1 MNNVL
6 FAFCVLGGLGVVFG
20 LVLAIASRV
29 FHVEE
34 DPRIAEIQGCLNG
47 ANCGACGYA
56 GCSAYAEAIVKD
68 DAPRNL
74 CAPGGA
80 AAVKGIAAVMGEET
94 AEFVR
99 QVAFVR
105 CSGGEKAYN
114 KYNYDGVK
122 DCALASASTG
132 GGPRSCAYGCLGYGN
147 CVSVCK
153 FDAIHIVN
161 GVAKVDHE
169 KCQGCLACV
178 SACPKKLIVALPY
191 DAVGTIACNNTDKGG
206 ITRKVCESG
215 CLGCHLCEK
224 NCPNN
229 AVHIV
234 DNLSVKDFS
243 KCQNCGICAEK
254 CPRKLI
260 YFPGSPA
267 ETGGAKE
274 KTG

>member
-6 FAFCVLGGLGVVFG
+6 FAFCVLGGLGLVFG
-20 LVLAIASRV
+20 LVLAIASKV
-29 FHVEE
+29 FYVKV
-34 DPRIAEIQGCLNG
+34 DPRVSQVAECLNG

-56 GCSAYAEAIVKD
+56 GCSAYAEAVVKD

-74 CAPGGA
+74 CGPGGA
-80 AAVKGIAAVMGEET
+80 ETAAKVAEIMGE
-94 AEFVR
+94 APGEFVR

-105 CSGGEKAYN
+105 CSGGEKAHN
-114 KYNYDGVK
+114 KYKYDGVK
-122 DCALASASTG
+122 DCVLASASIG

-153 FDAIHIVN
+153 FGALSIVN

-169 KCQGCLACV
+169 KCKGCLACV
-178 SACPKKLIVALPY
+178 SACPKNLIVAIPY

-224 NCPNN
+224 NCPHN
-229 AVHIV
+229 AVHIIN
-234 DNLSVKDFS
+234 NLSVKDFS

-267 ETGGAKE
+267 ELE
-274 KTG
+274 KDSQKIS

>member
-1 MNNVL
+1 MTIL
-6 FAFCVLGGLGVVFG
+6 YAGLLLGALGLIFGGMLSFA
-20 LVLAIASRV
+20 SKK
-29 FHVEE
+29 FHVDVDERVSQVRE
-34 DPRIAEIQGCLNG
+34 CLGG

-56 GCSAYAEAIVKD
+56 GCAAYAEAIVKD

-80 AAVKGIAAVMGEET
+80 ETVKGIASVMGEET

-153 FDAIHIVN
+153 FDALHIVD

-224 NCPNN
+224 NCPHN

-260 YFPGSPA
+260 FFPGSPA
-267 ETGGAKE
+267 EKE
-274 KTG
+274 IGKTG

>member
-6 FAFCVLGGLGVVFG
+6 FAFCVLGGLGLVFG
-20 LVLAIASRV
+20 LVLAIASKV
-29 FHVEE
+29 FYVKV
-34 DPRIAEIQGCLNG
+34 DPRISQVAECLNG
-47 ANCGACGYA
+47 ANCGACGFA
-56 GCSAYAEAIVKD
+56 GCAAYAEAVVTKG
-68 DAPRNL
+68 AACNL

-80 AAVKGIAAVMGEET
+80 DAAAKVAEIMGQT
-94 AEFVR
+94 PGEFVR

-105 CSGGEKAYN
+105 CSGGEKAHN
-114 KYNYDGVK
+114 KYKYDGVK
-122 DCALASASTG
+122 DCALASASIG

-147 CVSVCK
+147 CVSACK
-153 FDAIHIVN
+153 FGALSIVN

-178 SACPKKLIVALPY
+178 AACPKNLIVAIPY
-191 DAVGTIACNNTDKGG
+191 DAAGTIACNNTDKGG

-224 NCPNN
+224 NCPHN
-229 AVHIV
+229 AVHIIN
-234 DNLSVKDFS
+234 NLSVKDFS

-267 ETGGAKE
+267 QLQDAE
-274 KTG
+274 KIG

>member
-1 MNNVL
+1 MSNVL
-6 FAFCVLGGLGVVFG
+6 FAFCVLGGLGIVFG
-20 LVLAIASRV
+20 LVLAVASRV

-34 DPRIAEIQGCLNG
+34 DPRIAEVAGCLNG
-47 ANCGACGYA
+47 ANCGACGFA
-56 GCSAYAEAIVKD
+56 GCNAYAEAVVKE

-80 AAVKGIAAVMGEET
+80 ETAAKVAGIMGE
-94 AEFVR
+94 APGEFIR

-105 CSGGEKAYN
+105 CSGGSKAYN
-114 KYNYDGVK
+114 KYKYDGVK
-122 DCALASASTG
+122 DCALASGSIG
-132 GGPRSCAYGCLGYGN
+132 GGPRSCAYGCLGYGS

-153 FDAIHIVN
+153 FGAIHIVD
-161 GVAKVDHE
+161 GVAKVDRE
-169 KCQGCLACV
+169 KCQGCMACV
-178 SACPKKLIVALPY
+178 SVCPKKLIVALPY
-191 DAVGTIACNNTDKGG
+191 DAVGAIPCNNTDKGG

-234 DNLSVKDFS
+234 NNLSVKDFS
-243 KCQNCGICAEK
+243 KCQSCGICAEK

-260 YFPGSPA
+260 FFPGSPA
-267 ETGGAKE
+267 QAE
-274 KTG
+274 KSSEKIG